1 MSNLEKFNQLL
12 PMHPLALDLQSTE
25 ITSRTH
31 CISPTAKGV
40 NVVQVDLPK
49 AKPCLVPIATL
60 SSKELRLRGSSFIRT
75 HASKHGLP
83 NASRKLM
90 KEVIALLKVHYQEVH
105 EVTMIEDD
113 VDEPPHPCNAAA
125 GGKAPK
131 KKHTSPST
139 KNSIPYVV
147 PHSPITTTALAYD
160 AFKVDTSP
168 ISMSPTM
175 LKPNNIT
182 TLLDYLPLPAEKLA
196 EGSTDPGICSSRV
209 LARSK
214 GELASFGT
222 SLLRPEAAAH
232 KVHNSSRKPKKVV
245 CEELWIHYVQCHPEE
260 LELELES
267 GWIGSVNDDDD

>member
-1 MSNLEKFNQLL
+1 
-12 PMHPLALDLQSTE
+12 
-25 ITSRTH
+25 
-31 CISPTAKGV
+31 
-40 NVVQVDLPK
+40 
-49 AKPCLVPIATL
+49 
-60 SSKELRLRGSSFIRT
+60 
-75 HASKHGLP
+75 
-83 NASRKLM
+83 M

-147 PHSPITTTALAYD
+147 PHSPITTTTLAYD

-245 CEELWIHYVQCHPEE
+245 CEELW
-260 LELELES
+260 
-267 GWIGSVNDDDD
+267 